1 MSGDATEQR
10 LREYLNRL
18 TAELRT
24 TRKRVRELEDKRTEP
39 IAIVAMSCRFP
50 GGADTPEKYWEL
62 IEAAADV
69 VGEMPDD
76 RGWDLDRLYHP
87 DPDHSGTSYTRRG
100 AFLARAA
107 EFDAGFFGISPREA
121 LAMDPQQRLLLETSW
136 EAIER
141 AGIDPESLTGER
153 AGVFVG
159 ASNAGY
165 GAGVRAVPEGVEGHL
180 LTGSHDSV
188 MSGRIAYTLGLE
200 GPAVTI
206 DTGCSSALV
215 ALHLAIQALRD
226 DDCSLALAG
235 AAAVMGHPLNFT
247 EFSRQSGLAVDG
259 RVKAFSDDADGTGW
273 GEGVGVLL
281 LERLSDAQRNG
292 HQILAVLRGSAVNQD
307 GASNGMTAPSGP
319 AQQRVIRQALANAGV
334 AAAGVDVVEAHGT
347 GTTLGDPIEAQAL
360 LATYGQNR
368 PEDRPLWLGSV
379 KSNIGHTQAAAG
391 VAGVIKMVLAM
402 RHGVMPKSLHVGVP
416 SSHVDWSA
424 GAVELLSEARE
435 WPRGEDRPRR
445 AGVSAFGISGTNAHV
460 ILEEAPEPPPV
471 EEQTAIESSSVVPW
485 LLSARSAGALRGQAV
500 ALGALAAGDGL
511 DPVSVGWSLASTR
524 ARFEHRAVVLGG
536 GFAPGLGALA
546 SGEPSAR
553 VVSGIS
559 GPVGR
564 SVFVFPGQGAQW
576 AAMGARLLE
585 ESPVF
590 AGVVAECEA
599 AMVGLVDWSVTDV
612 LRGAPGAPS
621 LERVDVVQPAS
632 FVVMVALAAVWRSY
646 GVVPAAVVGH
656 SQGEI
661 AAAYVAGVLTLE
673 DALRVVCLR
682 SKAIAELAS
691 GAGTMASVGAG
702 VARVE
707 EILAPWGERVS
718 VAAVNGPS
726 QVVISGEVAG
736 VEEVVAACL
745 ELGLRARRI
754 AVDYASHS
762 AAMDVLEAELAES
775 LAGIAPRAGRVPLLS
790 TVTGEF
796 VDGSVMD
803 GGYWFTNLRSRV
815 RFAEAV
821 EKLAADGYG
830 VFVEVSS
837 HPVLSAAV
845 EEMADESV
853 VTGSVRRDD
862 GGLDR
867 FLASVA
873 ELWVC
878 GVEVDWTAA
887 FPDVPPAPVDL
898 PTYAFQRNHYWLQ
911 EQAGLGESA
920 QDPVDAEF
928 WAAVRGGDI
937 SALADE
943 IGLAEDAP
951 LSAVLPALEG
961 WRERRAAHSVLDTW
975 RYNIEWLPRTSRTDA
990 RLSGSWVVVSSAAQQ
1005 GGDTVALVAD
1015 GLRER
1020 GAEVTHVVL
1029 DAGHDRCQVGETL
1042 AAHAGAAGVLSLL
1055 ALNEQAHPER
1065 PGLTTG
1071 LALNLLVMQAVV
1083 EREEPVPLWLCTRDA
1098 VSAGRADRVS
1108 RPEQSSTWGLGLVF
1122 GLEHPQSWG
1131 GVIDLPEELTAR
1143 DVGLLTDALSAGDHE
1158 DQVAIRSGEVLLR
1171 RLRRDPRRDASGPS
1185 FRTSGAAL
1193 ITGGTG
1199 GLAAHTARWLATCG
1213 VEHLVLVSRS
1223 GPDAPG
1229 AGELADEIRALG
1241 PRVTVAAVDVCD
1253 YAALARLVEEVEADG
1268 ASPIRTVVHCAGVSR
1283 FASLQQMELAEFED
1297 GAAAKLVGTANLD
1310 RLFDRD
1316 DLDAFL
1322 LYSSV
1327 AGLWGAG
1334 DHGSYSAG
1342 NAYLDSVTRN
1352 RRARGRTGTTI
1363 YWGLWSADDGMGEA
1377 AAESS
1382 SLNWYGMRF
1391 MDPRTA
1397 MAGLRQAMADDEEF
1411 IVIGDVDWADFS
1423 RVFTAARRRPLLD
1436 EIPEVRAALAEG
1448 EASAAE
1454 ENPLLER
1461 LRPLAADEQEILLRD
1476 LVRTHVSHVLG
1487 HTASDALE
1495 NARSFRDL
1503 GFDSLLAVELRN
1515 SLRAAT
1521 GLKLPTTL
1529 VFDHPDVDRLVRH
1542 LHTALLGEGEGE
1554 RTDAGAS
1561 PAATVVPMAD
1571 DDAIAI
1577 IGMGCRLPGG
1587 ISGPDD
1593 LWRLLAD
1600 GGDAVTAFP
1609 GDRGWDLAELYSPDP
1624 DEAGRTYVRSG
1635 GFVRDAGHFDAG
1647 FFGISPREALAMDPQ
1662 QRLLLETSW
1671 EAIEHGRIDP
1681 HSLRGSACGVFLGV
1695 GDDGYGAKLQ
1705 QVPDGV
1711 EGHLI
1716 TGTVTNIASGRISY
1730 TLGLEGPAVSVDTG
1744 CSSALVALHLAAQ
1757 SLRSGECS
1765 LALTGGATIAA
1776 EPTGFVG
1783 FSRQRALAEDGRS
1796 KAFSDDADGMGLA
1809 EGIGV
1814 LLLER
1819 LSDARRN
1826 GHHVLAVIRG
1836 SAMNQDGASN
1846 GLTAPS
1852 GPAQQRVIR
1861 QALANAGVAAAE
1873 VDVVE
1878 AHGTGTTLG
1887 DPIEAQAVIATYG
1900 QNRPEDRPLW
1910 LGSIKSNIGH
1920 TQLAAG
1926 AAGVMKL
1933 VLAMRHGVMPKS
1945 LHVGVPSS
1953 HVDWSAGAVELL
1965 AEAREWPRGE
1975 DRPRR
1980 AGVSAFGIS
1989 GTNAHVI
1996 LEEAPPEEARETG
2009 GSVPSVV
2016 PWLLS
2021 ARSAGALRGQA
2032 VALGALAAGDG
2043 LDPVSVGWS
2052 LASTRARFEH
2062 RAVVLGGEFAPGLG
2076 ALASGEP
2083 SGHVVSGAVTP
2094 VGRSVFVFPGQ
2105 GAQWAAMGARLLEES
2120 PVFAGVVAECEAA
2133 MVGLVDWSV
2142 TDVLRG
2148 APDAPS
2154 LERVDVVQ
2162 PASFVVMVAL
2172 AAVWRSYGVVPAAV
2186 VGHSQGEIAA
2196 AYVAGVLTLD
2206 DALRVVCLR
2215 SKAIAELASGAGTM
2229 ASVGAGVARVEEI
2242 LAGWGERVSVAAVNG
2257 PSQVVIS
2264 GEVAAVDEA
2273 VARCL
2278 ELGLRARR
2286 IAVDYASH
2294 SAAMDVLEAEL
2305 AESLAGI
2312 APRAGRVPLLST
2324 VTGEFVD
2331 GSVMDGGYWFT
2342 NLRSRVRFA
2351 EAVEKLAAD
2360 GYGVFVEVSS
2370 HPVLSAAVEEM
2381 ADESI
2386 VTGSVRRDD
2395 GGLDRFLA
2403 SVAELW
2409 VCGVEVDWTA
2419 AFPDVPPAPVDLPT
2433 YAFQRNHYWLQEQA
2447 GPGESAQDPV
2457 DAEFWAA
2464 VESENPEA
2472 VAGTLGVEDPAA
2484 LEPVLPV
2491 LADWRR
2497 RRRHDSAL
2505 DSWRYDIQWQ
2515 PLTHGV
2521 TPRIDGSR
2529 WLLLAPAGGHA
2540 WQERARQALAASG
2553 ADVSVLEVVEGDR
2566 AELAARLR
2574 DFGAE
2579 ATGVLSLLALGDRSD
2594 RDGADPEQQDLDRA
2608 VLVVQ
2613 ALGDAGIMAPLW
2625 IATQGAVGVGRSD
2638 RSPVPEQALLW
2649 GLGRI
2654 AALEYP
2660 QRFGGL
2666 VDLPADA
2673 DERAGER
2680 LVCGL
2685 GAPDGEDQVA
2695 VRTGGLYVRRLARK
2709 RLAGHTPVRNWRP
2722 SGTVLV
2728 TGGTGGIGAEVA
2740 AWLAANG
2747 ARHLLLVS
2755 RRGEQAPGAVE
2766 LAQRLTGLGARVTV
2780 AACDVADRTA
2790 LQELLDGIDPEYP
2803 LTAVVHAAAVLDDCL
2818 LDALGPE
2825 RARTVLRPKVV
2836 AAHHL
2841 HELTKDLDLDAFIL
2855 FSSLAGTLGLPG
2867 QGSYA
2872 AANAYLDALAS
2883 ARRAAG
2889 LPATSL
2895 AWGAWDRVG
2904 LASGEVGASLRR
2916 DGVAGMAPETAI
2928 SGLQQA
2934 LDHDLG
2940 YLAVADV
2947 DWRVFGPSCTAGRAG
2962 RMLEQFPEA
2971 RETAPP
2977 QSDEPQDGGGFAAG
2991 LAGRSPAERQQALL
3005 DLVRSHAAAV
3015 LGLPGPD
3022 GVDADR
3028 ALRDL
3033 GFDSL
3038 TAVELRN
3045 RLNTITGLRLPVT
3058 VVFDHN
3064 TAHQLSRHLF
3074 SELFGTDGQKT
3085 ASPRLPVR
3093 ESAAAAGQGGTVDD
3107 DPVAI
3112 VSMSCRFPGGVS
3124 TPEEFWELLAEGRD
3138 AVSGFPTDRGWD
3150 LEGSYHPDPDHP
3162 GTHYTRGGG
3171 FLDDVGAFD
3180 PMFFGISP
3188 RVTPAIDPQHR
3199 LLLETSWE
3207 AFERAGIDPA
3217 TLKGSPVA
3225 VFVGANQ
3232 TDYGPRVAASAG
3244 EFEGQ
3249 LATGSA
3255 ASVASGRVAYTF
3267 GLEGPAVTVD
3277 TACSSSLVALHLAA
3291 QSVRS
3296 GECVMALAGGV
3307 TLLSTLYTFIEFS
3320 RQGALSRDGRCKA
3333 FSAEADGAGWAEGVG
3348 MILVE
3353 RLSDA
3358 RRNGHRVLAVVRG
3371 SAMNQDGASNGLT
3384 APNGLAQQRVIR
3396 QALANAGLEA
3406 ADVDLAE
3413 AHGTG
3418 TALGDPIEA
3427 EALLATYGQDR
3438 PADRPLWLGSVK
3450 SNIGHTQAASG
3461 IAGVIKAVLAM
3472 RHGAM
3477 PRTLHIDRP
3486 TQHVDWSAGTV
3497 RLLADARAWPDDHG
3511 PRRAAVSSF
3520 GISGTNVHLIVE
3532 EGPAAAQALPSGAPA
3547 ATDGAAP
3554 ELLPWTLS
3562 ARTPAALTEQVRNL
3576 LGALDAEP
3584 GHDAAAIGRGLA
3596 ARSRFE
3602 HRLVCWGTDRDALR
3616 DRLTDW
3622 LDGRTDAPS
3631 AAGTASGGRTAFL
3644 FSGQGAQR
3652 PGMGRTLYETFP
3664 VYADAFD
3671 EICAQADLHLPR
3683 PLREIVFAAQGSPEA
3698 DLLDSTEYTQPALFA
3713 VEVALFRLFTSWG
3726 VTPDHLIGHS
3736 IGELTAA
3743 HLAGVFTL
3751 PDACRLVV
3759 ARGRLMGQVP
3769 AGGAMAALAVA
3780 EEEVRPLLADRTDR
3794 IAVAA
3799 VNGPRATVV
3808 SGDTTEVERVVEHF
3822 AGLGRKTTYLR
3833 VSHAFHSPHMDAMLE
3848 DFAAIVRDIPMSPP
3862 TIPVVSDVTGETAT
3876 AEQLCT
3882 AEYWVTQLRE
3892 AVRFADGIR
3901 TLEAAGV
3908 TRFLELGPDAV
3919 LAAMA
3924 ADSRTGDTPGV
3935 VAAALRRGREETETA
3950 VGALTELHVH
3960 GGACDWSAFLPDGH
3974 EFVDLPTYPFQRQTY
3989 WLDAPAP
3996 AGDVRAAGMDA
4007 PGHPLLG
4014 GTVQLA
4020 DGGGVLLTALL
4031 SSDRQPWLADHVID
4045 GTVVLPG
4052 TAYLELAVRA
4062 GDQVGCGRVGEL
4074 TLHAPLALP
4083 EHSAAQVQIRVG
4095 AADAAGARSLDVY
4108 ARPDSAGDGAE
4119 WHKHATGT
4127 LLPDAL
4133 PAEPA
4138 PAVWPPADA
4147 EPIDLDGLYPRLAA
4161 NGSDYGPV
4169 FQGLTAAWRRGL
4181 EVFAEVALP
4190 DTTDTSGFGLHPALL
4205 DAALQAVSVGTIG
4218 DAGVMPFSWQNVVL
4232 HTAGAR
4238 QLRVRLADLAEHT
4251 VSVQVW
4257 DPAGTPVAHAQSLAF
4272 RPRTAAEPRRPR
4284 VESLLRTEWTPV
4296 PAGTV
4301 PRNVT
4306 WATVG
4311 AEATPG
4317 TLAALSG
4324 AVTLHDHPTLHALAE
4339 SGAAVPE
4346 RVLAVAPSFAGEPA
4360 GAARSAAH
4368 WALELVQGWLA
4379 DERFAVSRLVLVTR
4393 GAVAADAGA
4402 GPADLPAATVHGL
4415 VRAAITENPGRFA
4428 LLDVDSDSDGDSGP
4442 GTGAHDPATG
4452 GALAAALAGDEP
4464 QLVLRDGTVRLA
4476 RLARV
4481 PAESTPTGWD
4491 PAGTTLITG
4500 GTGTLGRLLARHL
4513 VTEHGVRHLL
4523 LISRSGPAAAGAG
4536 ELRAELAAQGA
4547 EVTIEAC
4554 DAADRTALQKLL
4566 DGIPAEH
4573 PLTGVVHAAGVVD
4586 DGVVTA
4592 LTPQR
4597 VDGVL
4602 APKVDAALNLHE
4614 LTAAVG
4620 LSGFVLFSSL
4630 ASTLGGAGQAS
4641 YAAGNAFLD
4650 ALAGHRRAQ
4659 GLSGLSLCWGPWAE
4673 LSTMTGKLGDADFA
4687 RFARSGLVPMST
4699 TEALALFDAAR
4710 GRAEAVLVPARM
4722 TLGAFEDGQPE
4733 QVPALLRGL
4742 VRGRVRPTVAVA
4754 EAQETRATGKDG
4766 ETEAAPADRFGA
4778 LAGPARKR
4786 ALLDLVRREAAVVLA
4801 YPGPEL
4807 VDVEAGFL
4815 GMGFDSLSAVEL
4827 RNRLSKETGLRL
4839 PATVLFD
4846 YPAPAALAA
4855 HLHEILPSDGERAL
4869 APLLRQLEQLSESL
4883 PDLADD
4889 DVLRGRLETRLRE
4902 ALAQLTGSGDIP
4914 AQVPGALAEDSAI
4927 ADFDVAS
4934 DDEIFRFLDELD
4946 T

>member
-24 TRKRVRELEDKRTEP
+24 SRKRVRELEDKQTEP

-62 IEAAADV
+62 VESAADV
-69 VGEMPDD
+69 VGAMPDD
-76 RGWDLDRLYHP
+76 RGWDLDALYHP
-87 DPDHSGTSYTRRG
+87 DPEHPGTSYTRRG

-141 AGIDPESLTGER
+141 AGMDPESLTGER

-215 ALHLAIQALRD
+215 ALHLAIRALRD
-226 DDCSLALAG
+226 DDCDLALAG

-247 EFSRQSGLAVDG
+247 EFSRQSGLAEDG

-334 AAAGVDVVEAHGT
+334 AAAEVDVVEAHGT

-360 LATYGQNR
+360 LATYGRNR

-391 VAGVIKMVLAM
+391 VAGVMKMVLAM
-402 RHGVMPKSLHVGVP
+402 RHGVMPKSLHVGTP

-424 GAVELLSEARE
+424 GAVELLAEARE
-435 WPRGEDRPRR
+435 WPGQEDRPRR

-460 ILEEAPEPPPV
+460 IVEEAPAAPEVTEPVPSV
-471 EEQTAIESSSVVPW
+471 SSSVVPW
-485 LLSARSAGALRGQAV
+485 LLSARGAAALRGQAE
-500 ALGALAAGDGL
+500 ALGVLAGA
-511 DPVSVGWSLASTR
+511 DPVSVGWSLATTR
-524 ARFEHRAVVLGG
+524 ARFEHRAVVLGVYG
-536 GFAPGLGALA
+536 AGLGALA
-546 SGEPSAR
+546 GGEPSAG
-553 VVSGIS
+553 VVSGVA

-576 AAMGARLLE
+576 VSMGARLLD

-599 AMVGLVDWSVTDV
+599 AMSGLVDWSVTDV
-612 LRGAPGAPS
+612 LRGAVS

-632 FVVMVALAAVWRSY
+632 FVVMVGLAAVWRSF

-661 AAAYVAGVLTLE
+661 AAAYVAGALSLE
-673 DALRVVCLR
+673 DALRVVCVR
-682 SKAIAELAS
+682 SGAIAGLAS

-702 VARVE
+702 VVQVE
-707 EILAPWGERVS
+707 EILSAWGGRVS

-726 QVVISGEVAG
+726 QVVVSGEVAA
-736 VEEVVAACL
+736 VEEAVARCV

-762 AAMDVLEAELAES
+762 PAMDVLHDELATS
-775 LAGIAPRAGRVPLLS
+775 LAGITPRAGTIPLLS

-796 VDGSVMD
+796 IDGSGMD
-803 GGYWFTNLRSRV
+803 ADYWVTNLRSQV
-815 RFAEAV
+815 RFAEAI
-821 EKLAADGYG
+821 EKLAAEGYG

-845 EEMADESV
+845 QEIADESV
-853 VTGSVRRDD
+853 VTGSLRRDD

-867 FLASVA
+867 FLAGVA
-873 ELWVC
+873 ELWVR
-878 GVEVDWTAA
+878 GVDVDWTAA
-887 FPDVPPAPVDL
+887 FPDSPPAPVAL
-898 PTYAFQRNHYWLQ
+898 PTYAFQRSHYWLEDQ
-911 EQAGLGESA
+911 EQAGSGESA

-928 WAAVRGGDI
+928 WAAVRGGDTG
-937 SALADE
+937 ALAGE
-943 IGLAEDAP
+943 LGLPEDAP
-951 LSAVLPALEG
+951 LSAVLPALDG
-961 WRERRAAHSVLDTW
+961 WRERRTAHAVLDTW
-975 RYNIEWLPRTSRTDA
+975 RYDIEWLPRTVRTGA
-990 RLSGSWVVVSSAAQQ
+990 RLSGTWVVVSSAAQQ
-1005 GGDTVALVAD
+1005 GGDTVALVTE
-1015 GLRER
+1015 GLRGR
-1020 GAEVTHVVL
+1020 GAEVVPVVL
-1029 DAGHDRCQVGETL
+1029 DAGHDRRQVAEAL

-1055 ALNEQAHPER
+1055 ALDEQAHPER
-1065 PGLTTG
+1065 PGLSAG
-1071 LALNLLVMQAVV
+1071 LALNLLVMQAVA

-1098 VSAGRADRVS
+1098 VSAGPADRVGH
-1108 RPEQSSTWGLGLVF
+1108 PEQSSTWGLGLVF
-1122 GLEHPQSWG
+1122 GLEHPQAWG
-1131 GVIDLPEELTAR
+1131 GVIDLPAELTA
-1143 DVGLLTDALSAGDHE
+1143 DDAGLLTDALSAGDHE
-1158 DQVAIRSGEVLLR
+1158 DQVAIRSGEALLR
-1171 RLRRDPRRDASGPS
+1171 RLRRDPRRDASAPA

-1213 VEHLVLVSRS
+1213 AEHLVLVSRS

-1229 AGELADEIRALG
+1229 AGELADELRAMG

-1253 YAALARLVEEVEADG
+1253 YEALAGLVADVEADG
-1268 ASPIRTVVHCAGVSR
+1268 APPIRTVVHCAGVSR
-1283 FASLQQMELAEFED
+1283 FDSLRDVELAAFED

-1310 RLFDRD
+1310 RLFDR

-1461 LRPLAADEQEILLRD
+1461 LRPLAPDAQERLLRD

-1487 HTASDALE
+1487 HASSDALE

-1515 SLRAAT
+1515 SLRTAT

-1529 VFDHPDVDRLVRH
+1529 VFDHPDVDRLVQH
-1542 LHTALLGEGEGE
+1542 LLTALLGAGEEAG
-1554 RTDAGAS
+1554 TDVAAS
-1561 PAATVVPMAD
+1561 PVAAIGPATGD
-1571 DDAIAI
+1571 DPIAI

-1593 LWRLLAD
+1593 LWRLLGE
-1600 GGDAVTAFP
+1600 GGDAVSAFP
-1609 GDRGWDLAELYSPDP
+1609 GDRGWDLTGLYSPDP
-1624 DEAGRTYVRSG
+1624 DEAGRTYARTG

-1695 GDDGYGAKLQ
+1695 GNDGYGTNLR
-1705 QVPDGV
+1705 QVPEGV

-1730 TLGLEGPAVSVDTG
+1730 VLGLDGPAVSVDTG

-1809 EGIGV
+1809 EGVGV

-1826 GHHVLAVIRG
+1826 GHHVLAVVRG

-1861 QALANAGVAAAE
+1861 QALANAGVASAE

-1878 AHGTGTTLG
+1878 AHGTGTALG
-1887 DPIEAQAVIATYG
+1887 DPIEAQAVLATYG
-1900 QNRPEDRPLW
+1900 QDRPEDRPLW
-1910 LGSIKSNIGH
+1910 LGSVKSNIGH

-1926 AAGVMKL
+1926 AAGVMKM
-1933 VLAMRHGVMPKS
+1933 VLAMRHGLMPKS
-1945 LHVGVPSS
+1945 LHVGTPSS

-1965 AEAREWPRGE
+1965 SEAREWPRGE
-1975 DRPRR
+1975 QPRR

-1996 LEEAPPEEARETG
+1996 LEEAPREEIPATKG
-2009 GSVPSVV
+2009 PVPPVV

-2021 ARSAGALRGQA
+2021 ARGAAGLRGQA
-2032 VALGALAAGDG
+2032 AALGALADA
-2043 LDPVSVGWS
+2043 DPVSVGWS
-2052 LASTRARFEH
+2052 LATTRARFEH
-2062 RAVVLGGEFAPGLG
+2062 RAVVLGTYAAGLG
-2076 ALASGEP
+2076 ALAEGEP
-2083 SGHVVSGAVTP
+2083 AAGVVSGVTGP
-2094 VGRSVFVFPGQ
+2094 VGRPVFVFPGQ
-2105 GAQWAAMGARLLEES
+2105 GAQWASMGARLLDES

-2133 MVGLVDWSV
+2133 MAGLVDWSV
-2142 TDVLRG
+2142 TAVLRG
-2148 APDAPS
+2148 SADAPP

-2162 PASFVVMVAL
+2162 PASFVVMVGL
-2172 AAVWRSYGVVPAAV
+2172 AAVWQSYGVVPAAV

-2196 AYVAGVLTLD
+2196 AYVAGVLSLE
-2206 DALRVVCLR
+2206 DALRVACLR
-2215 SKAIAELASGAGTM
+2215 SRAIAELASGAGTM

-2242 LAGWGERVSVAAVNG
+2242 LAPWGDRVSVAAVNG
-2257 PSQVVIS
+2257 PSQVVVS
-2264 GEVAAVDEA
+2264 GEVAGVEEV
-2273 VARCL
+2273 VAACR

-2294 SAAMDVLEAEL
+2294 SASMDVLRSEL
-2305 AESLAGI
+2305 ADALAGI
-2312 APRAGRVPLLST
+2312 TPRAGTIPLLST
-2324 VTGEFVD
+2324 VTGEFID

-2351 EAVEKLAAD
+2351 EAVEKLSAD

-2370 HPVLSAAVEEM
+2370 HPVLSAAVEEL
-2381 ADESI
+2381 AEESV
-2386 VTGSVRRDD
+2386 VTGSLRRDD

-2403 SVAELW
+2403 SAAELW
-2409 VCGVEVDWTA
+2409 VRGVDIDWTA
-2419 AFPDVPPAPVDLPT
+2419 AFPGTPPAPVDLPT
-2433 YAFQRNHYWLQEQA
+2433 YAFQRSHYWLEDQERT
-2447 GPGESAQDPV
+2447 GSGESAQDPA
-2457 DAEFWAA
+2457 DAAFWAA
-2464 VESENPEA
+2464 VESEDPQA

-2491 LADWRR
+2491 LAGWRR
-2497 RRRHDSAL
+2497 RRRQDSAL
-2505 DSWRYDIQWQ
+2505 DAWRYDVEWQ
-2515 PLTHGV
+2515 PLARGV

-2529 WLLLAPAGGHA
+2529 WLLLAPAGGRHA
-2540 WQERARQALAASG
+2540 WQERARQALTAYG
-2553 ADVSVLEVVEGDR
+2553 ADVTVLDVDEGDDR
-2566 AELAARLR
+2566 ARLAARLR
-2574 DFGAE
+2574 DGAAE
-2579 ATGVLSLLALGDRSD
+2579 ATGVLSLLALRDRAD
-2594 RDGADPEQQDLDRA
+2594 HDGADPDQQDLDRA

-2613 ALGDAGIMAPLW
+2613 ALGDAGIAAPLW
-2625 IATQGAVGVGRSD
+2625 IATRGAVGVGRSD
-2638 RSPVPEQALLW
+2638 RAPVPEQALLW
-2649 GLGRI
+2649 GMGRI

-2666 VDLPADA
+2666 IDLPADA

-2680 LVCGL
+2680 LVRGL
-2685 GAPDGEDQVA
+2685 GAPGGEDQIA

-2709 RLAGHTPVRNWRP
+2709 KLAGHTPVRDWRP
-2722 SGTVLV
+2722 CGTVLV
-2728 TGGTGGIGAEVA
+2728 TGGTGGIGAEIA

-2747 ARHLLLVS
+2747 AQHLLLTS
-2755 RRGEQAPGAVE
+2755 RRGQQAPGAAE
-2766 LAQRLTGLGARVTV
+2766 LTRRLTGLGARVTI

-2790 LQELLDGIDPEYP
+2790 LRELLDGIGPEHP

-2818 LDALGPE
+2818 LDALDPE
-2825 RARTVLRPKVV
+2825 RAEAVLRPKTV

-2841 HELTKDLDLDAFIL
+2841 HELTKDLGLDAFVL

-2883 ARRAAG
+2883 ARRAEG

-2916 DGVAGMAPETAI
+2916 DGVTLMAPETAI
-2928 SGLQQA
+2928 SGLRQA

-2962 RMLEQFPEA
+2962 RVLEQFPEA

-2977 QSDEPQDGGGFAAG
+2977 QSGEPQDDGGLAARLAG
-2991 LAGRSPAERQQALL
+2991 LSPAERQQALL
-3005 DLVRSHAAAV
+3005 DLVRAHAAAV
-3015 LGLPGPD
+3015 LGLPDAD
-3022 GVDADR
+3022 GLDTDR
-3028 ALRDL
+3028 ALREL

-3045 RLNTITGLRLPVT
+3045 RLNKVTGLRLPVT

-3064 TAHQLSRHLF
+3064 TAHQLSRHLL
-3074 SELFGTDGQKT
+3074 SELFGTDGA
-3085 ASPRLPVR
+3085 ASAAPQPPAR
-3093 ESAAAAGQGGTVDD
+3093 ESAPATGRDGAVDD
-3107 DPVAI
+3107 DPVVI

-3124 TPEEFWELLAEGRD
+3124 TPEEFWELLSEGRD
-3138 AVSGFPTDRGWD
+3138 AVTGLPTDRGWD
-3150 LEGSYHPDPDHP
+3150 LAGSYHPDPDHP

-3232 TDYGPRVAASAG
+3232 TDYGPRAAASAG

-3296 GECVMALAGGV
+3296 GESTMALAGGV

-3320 RQGALSRDGRCKA
+3320 RQGALSEDGRCKA

-3348 MILVE
+3348 MVLVE

-3396 QALANAGLEA
+3396 QALADAGLEA

-3472 RHGAM
+3472 RHGTM

-3486 TQHVDWSAGTV
+3486 TPHVDWSAGTV
-3497 RLLADARAWPDDHG
+3497 RLLADERAWPGDHG

-3520 GISGTNVHLIVE
+3520 GISGTNVHVIVE
-3532 EGPAAAQALPSGAPA
+3532 EGPAVAPPLPSGAPEA
-3547 ATDGAAP
+3547 ADGPAP
-3554 ELLPWTLS
+3554 RLLPWALS
-3562 ARTPAALTEQVRNL
+3562 ARTPAALTDQVRNL

-3602 HRLVCWGTDRDALR
+3602 HRLVCWGTDRDALQ
-3616 DRLTDW
+3616 DRLNDW

-3631 AAGTASGGRTAFL
+3631 AAGTAGGGRTAFL

-3652 PGMGRTLYETFP
+3652 PGMGRELYDTYS

-3671 EICAQADLHLPR
+3671 EVCAQVDLHLPR
-3683 PLREIVFAAQGSPEA
+3683 PLRDIVFAAPGSPEA
-3698 DLLDSTEYTQPALFA
+3698 DLLDSTAYTQPALFA

-3726 VTPDHLIGHS
+3726 VVPDHLIGHS
-3736 IGELTAA
+3736 IGELAAA

-3780 EEEVRPLLADRTDR
+3780 EDEVRPLLADRTDR

-3799 VNGPRATVV
+3799 VNGPLATVV
-3808 SGDTTEVERVVEHF
+3808 SGDTTEVDRVVEHF
-3822 AGLGRKTTYLR
+3822 KSLGDKTTYLR

-3848 DFAAIVRDIPMSPP
+3848 EFAATVRDIPMAPP
-3862 TIPVVSDVTGETAT
+3862 TIPLVSDVTGETAT

-3882 AEYWVTQLRE
+3882 AEYWVRQLRE

-3908 TRFLELGPDAV
+3908 TRFLEIGPDAV

-3935 VAAALRRGREETETA
+3935 VAAALRRDRDETA
-3950 VGALTELHVH
+3950 TALGALTELHVH
-3960 GGACDWSAFLPDGH
+3960 GGACDWTALLPAGDASA
-3974 EFVDLPTYPFQRQTY
+3974 ELPTYPFQRQTY
-3989 WLDAPAP
+3989 WLDAPDP

-4007 PGHPLLG
+4007 PGHPMLG
-4014 GTVQLA
+4014 GAVQLA
-4020 DGGGVLLTALL
+4020 EGGVVLTALL
-4031 SSDRQPWLADHVID
+4031 SSGRLPWLADHVID

-4083 EHSAAQVQIRVG
+4083 EGSAAQVQIRVG
-4095 AADAAGARSLDVY
+4095 AADATGARTLDVY
-4108 ARPDSAGDGAE
+4108 ARPDRAGDGTE

-4127 LLPDAL
+4127 LLPDTL
-4133 PAEPA
+4133 PAVPA
-4138 PAVWPPADA
+4138 PAVWPPEDA
-4147 EPIDLDGLYPRLAA
+4147 EPIGLDGLYPRLSA

-4169 FQGLTAAWRRGL
+4169 FQGLTAAWRRGP

-4190 DTTDTSGFGLHPALL
+4190 DTADTAGYGLHPALL

-4232 HTAGAR
+4232 HTSGAR
-4238 QLRVRLADLAEHT
+4238 QLRVRLDDLAEHT

-4257 DPAGTPVAHAQSLAF
+4257 DPAGTPVAHAESLAF

-4284 VESLLRTEWTPV
+4284 TESLMRTEWTPV
-4296 PAGTV
+4296 PAGAA
-4301 PRNVT
+4301 PRDAA

-4311 AEATPG
+4311 AEAAPG
-4317 TLAALSG
+4317 TLAALGG
-4324 AVTLHDHPTLHALAE
+4324 AVALHDHPTLHALAE

-4346 RVLAVAPSFAGEPA
+4346 RVLAVAPAFAGEPA
-4360 GAARSAAH
+4360 GAARAAAH
-4368 WALELVQGWLA
+4368 WALALVQGWLA
-4379 DERFAVSRLVLVTR
+4379 DERFAGARLVLVTR
-4393 GAVAADAGA
+4393 GAVAAGHDG

-4428 LLDVDSDSDGDSGP
+4428 LLDVGHGG
-4442 GTGAHDPATG
+4442 GTGVDDPATG

-4464 QLVLRDGTVRLA
+4464 QLLLHDGRVHLA

-4481 PAESTPTGWD
+4481 PADSTPAAWD

-4536 ELRAELAAQGA
+4536 ELRAGLTALGA

-4554 DAADRTALQKLL
+4554 DAADRTALRKLL

-4573 PLTGVVHAAGVVD
+4573 PLTGVVHVAGVVD

-4592 LTPQR
+4592 LTPHQ
-4597 VDGVL
+4597 VDRVL
-4602 APKVDAALNLHE
+4602 APKADAALNLHE
-4614 LTAAVG
+4614 LTSDAG

-4630 ASTLGGAGQAS
+4630 ASPLGGAGQAA
-4641 YAAGNAFLD
+4641 YAAANAFLD
-4650 ALAGHRRAQ
+4650 ALAGHRKAQ
-4659 GLSGLSLCWGPWAE
+4659 GLPGVSLCWGPWAE
-4673 LSTMTGKLGDADFA
+4673 LSTMTGKLSDADFA

-4699 TEALALFDAAR
+4699 AEALALFDAAR
-4710 GRAEAVLVPARM
+4710 GRTEAVLVPAR
-4722 TLGAFEDGQPE
+4722 TALGVFEDGQPE
-4733 QVPALLRGL
+4733 QVPAMLRGL
-4742 VRGRVRPTVAVA
+4742 VRGPVRPTVAA
-4754 EAQETRATGKDG
+4754 AGTPATGASG
-4766 ETEAAPADRFGA
+4766 GSGQPEAAPADPFGA
-4778 LAGPARKR
+4778 LTGPARKR

-4801 YPGPEL
+4801 YPDAEL

-4827 RNRLSKETGLRL
+4827 RNRLSERTGLRL

-4846 YPAPAALAA
+4846 YPAPASLAA
-4855 HLHEILPSDGERAL
+4855 HLHEILPSDAERAL
-4869 APLLRQLEQLSESL
+4869 APLLNGLEQLAETL
-4883 PDLADD
+4883 PDLAGDD
-4889 DVLRGRLETRLRE
+4889 ALRDRLETRLRA
-4902 ALAQLTGSGDIP
+4902 ALGRLTGTPVIP
-4914 AQVPGALAEDSAI
+4914 AQAPAAPKEEDPAP
-4927 ADFDVAS
+4927 ADFDGAS

-4946 T
+4946 S

>member
-1 MSGDATEQR
+1 M
-10 LREYLNRL
+10 REYLNRL

-24 TRKRVRELEDKRTEP
+24 SRKKVRELEDKRTEP

-62 IEAAADV
+62 VEAAADV
-69 VGEMPDD
+69 VGEMPGD
-76 RGWDLDRLYHP
+76 RGWDLDGLYHP
-87 DPDHSGTSYTRRG
+87 DPEHPGTSYTRRG

-165 GAGVRAVPEGVEGHL
+165 GSDVRAVPEGVEGHL

-215 ALHLAIQALRD
+215 ALHLAIRALRD

-247 EFSRQSGLAVDG
+247 EFSRQSGLAEDG

-292 HQILAVLRGSAVNQD
+292 HRILAVLRGSAVNQD

-334 AAAGVDVVEAHGT
+334 AAAEVDVVEAHGT

-360 LATYGQNR
+360 LATYGRNR

-402 RHGVMPKSLHVGVP
+402 RHGVLPKSLHVGTP
-416 SSHVDWSA
+416 SSHVDWSS
-424 GAVELLSEARE
+424 GAVELLAEARE
-435 WPRGEDRPRR
+435 WPAGEQPRR

-460 ILEEAPEPPPV
+460 ILEEAPEAETPEPAP
-471 EEQTAIESSSVVPW
+471 SVLPAAVPW
-485 LLSARSAGALRGQAV
+485 LLSARGAAALRGQAE
-500 ALGALAAGDGL
+500 ALGALADA
-511 DPVSVGWSLASTR
+511 DPVSVGWSLATTR
-524 ARFEHRAVVLGG
+524 ARFEHRAVALGSHG
-536 GFAPGLGALA
+536 AGLEALA
-546 SGEPSAR
+546 AGEPSGH
-553 VVSGIS
+553 VVSGAA

-576 AAMGARLLE
+576 VSMGARLLE

-599 AMVGLVDWSVTDV
+599 AMAGLVDWSVTDV
-612 LRGAPGAPS
+612 LRGAES

-632 FVVMVALAAVWRSY
+632 FVVMVGLAAVWRSF

-661 AAAYVAGVLTLE
+661 AAAYVAGALSLE
-673 DALRVVCLR
+673 DALRVVCVR
-682 SKAIAELAS
+682 SRAIAGLAS
-691 GAGTMASVGAG
+691 GGGTMASVGAG
-702 VARVE
+702 VAQVE
-707 EILAPWGERVS
+707 EILSAWDGRVS

-726 QVVISGEVAG
+726 QVVISGEVAA
-736 VEEVVAACL
+736 VEEAVAKCV

-762 AAMDVLEAELAES
+762 PAMDVLHDELTTT
-775 LAGIAPRAGRVPLLS
+775 LAGVAPRAGTIPLLS

-796 VDGSVMD
+796 IDGSGMD
-803 GGYWFTNLRSRV
+803 ASYWVTNLRSRV

-821 EKLAADGYG
+821 EKLAAEGYG

-845 EEMADESV
+845 EEIADESV
-853 VTGSVRRDD
+853 VTGSLRRDD

-867 FLASVA
+867 FLAGVA
-873 ELWVC
+873 ELWVR
-878 GVEVDWTAA
+878 GVDVDWTAA
-887 FPDVPPAPVDL
+887 FPDSPAARADL
-898 PTYAFQRNHYWLQ
+898 PTYAFQRDHYWLKDQ
-911 EQAGLGESA
+911 EQAGSGESA

-928 WAAVRGGDI
+928 WAAVRAGDT
-937 SALADE
+937 SALAGE
-943 IGLAEDAP
+943 LGLAEDAP
-951 LSAVLPALEG
+951 LSAVLPALDG
-961 WRERRAAHSVLDTW
+961 WRERRTAHAVLDAW
-975 RYNIEWLPRTSRTDA
+975 RYDIQWLPRTGTTGA
-990 RLSGSWVVVSSAAQQ
+990 RLSGTWVVVSAAGRQDD
-1005 GGDTVALVAD
+1005 DTVALVAD

-1020 GAEVTHVVL
+1020 GAEAVHVVL
-1029 DAGHDRCQVGETL
+1029 DAGHDRRQVAEAL

-1055 ALNEQAHPER
+1055 ALDERAHPER
-1065 PGLTTG
+1065 PGLSAG
-1071 LALNLLVMQAVV
+1071 LALNLLVTQAVA

-1098 VSAGRADRVS
+1098 VSAGPADRVGH
-1108 RPEQSSTWGLGLVF
+1108 PEQSSTWGLGLVF
-1122 GLEHPQSWG
+1122 GLEHPQAWG
-1131 GVIDLPEELTAR
+1131 GVIDLPAEPTAR
-1143 DVGLLTDALSAGDHE
+1143 DAGLLADALGAGDHE
-1158 DQVAIRSGEVLLR
+1158 DQIAIRSGEVLLR
-1171 RLRRDPRRDASGPS
+1171 RLRRDPRRDASAPA

-1213 VEHLVLVSRS
+1213 AEHLVLVSRS

-1229 AGELADEIRALG
+1229 AGRLADELRAMG
-1241 PRVTVAAVDVCD
+1241 PRVTVAAADVCD
-1253 YAALARLVEEVEADG
+1253 YDALAGLVAEVEADG
-1268 ASPIRTVVHCAGVSR
+1268 APPIRTVVHCAGVSR
-1283 FASLQQMELAEFED
+1283 FDSLRDVGLAAFED

-1310 RLFDRD
+1310 RLFDR

-1448 EASAAE
+1448 EASAAA

-1461 LRPLAADEQEILLRD
+1461 LRPLAPDAQEILLRD

-1487 HTASDALE
+1487 HASSDALE
-1495 NARSFRDL
+1495 NTRSFRDL

-1515 SLRAAT
+1515 SLRTAT

-1529 VFDHPDVDRLVRH
+1529 VFDHPDVDRLVQH
-1542 LHTALLGEGEGE
+1542 LHTALLGDAEED
-1554 RTDAGAS
+1554 RTGTAAS
-1561 PAATVVPMAD
+1561 PAAAVVPATD

-1593 LWRLLAD
+1593 LWRLLAE
-1600 GGDAVTAFP
+1600 GGDAISAFP
-1609 GDRGWDLAELYSPDP
+1609 GDRGWDLAGLYSPDP
-1624 DEAGRTYVRSG
+1624 DEAGRTYARSG
-1635 GFVRDAGHFDAG
+1635 GFVQDAGRFDAG
-1647 FFGISPREALAMDPQ
+1647 FFGISPREAIAMDPQ

-1671 EAIEHGRIDP
+1671 EAIEYGRIDP
-1681 HSLRGSACGVFLGV
+1681 HSLRGSDCGVFLGV
-1695 GDDGYGAKLQ
+1695 GNDGYGTNLR
-1705 QVPDGV
+1705 QVPEGV

-1730 TLGLEGPAVSVDTG
+1730 VLGLDGPAVSVDTG

-1796 KAFSDDADGMGLA
+1796 RAFSDDADGMGLA
-1809 EGIGV
+1809 EGVGV

-1826 GHHVLAVIRG
+1826 GHHVLAVVRG
-1836 SAMNQDGASN
+1836 SALNQDGASN

-1878 AHGTGTTLG
+1878 AHGTGTKLG
-1887 DPIEAQAVIATYG
+1887 DPIEAQALLATYG
-1900 QNRPEDRPLW
+1900 QDRPDDRPLW
-1910 LGSIKSNIGH
+1910 LGSVKSNIGH

-1926 AAGVMKL
+1926 AAGVMKV
-1933 VLAMRHGVMPKS
+1933 VLALRHGLMPKS
-1945 LHVGVPSS
+1945 LHVGTPTS
-1953 HVDWSAGAVELL
+1953 HVDWSSGAVELL
-1965 AEAREWPRGE
+1965 AEARDWPRAE
-1975 DRPRR
+1975 QPRR
-1980 AGVSAFGIS
+1980 AAVSAFGIS

-1996 LEEAPPEEARETG
+1996 VEEAPAEEAPAPDG
-2009 GSVPSVV
+2009 PAPSVV

-2021 ARSAGALRGQA
+2021 GRGAAALRGQA
-2032 VALGALAAGDG
+2032 EALGALADA
-2043 LDPVSVGWS
+2043 DPVSVGWS
-2052 LASTRARFEH
+2052 LATTRARFEH
-2062 RAVVLGGEFAPGLG
+2062 RAVVLGSYGAGLG
-2076 ALASGEP
+2076 ALAADQP
-2083 SGHVVSGAVTP
+2083 SAGVVSGVTGP
-2094 VGRSVFVFPGQ
+2094 VGRPVFVFPGQ
-2105 GAQWAAMGARLLEES
+2105 GAQWVSMGARMLEES
-2120 PVFAGVVAECEAA
+2120 PVFAGVVAECEATMA
-2133 MVGLVDWSV
+2133 GLVDWSV
-2142 TDVLRG
+2142 TEVLRG
-2148 APDAPS
+2148 GADAPS
-2154 LERVDVVQ
+2154 LDRVDVVQ
-2162 PASFVVMVAL
+2162 PASFVVMVGL
-2172 AAVWRSYGVVPAAV
+2172 AAVWRSFGVVPSAV

-2196 AYVAGVLTLD
+2196 AHVAGVLSLK
-2206 DALRVVCLR
+2206 DALRVACLR
-2215 SKAIAELASGAGTM
+2215 SRAIAELASGAGTM

-2242 LAGWGERVSVAAVNG
+2242 LAPWGDRVSVAAVNG
-2257 PSQVVIS
+2257 PSQVVVS
-2264 GEVAAVDEA
+2264 GEVDGVEEVVAAC
-2273 VARCL
+2273 R

-2294 SAAMDVLEAEL
+2294 SASMDVLRSEL
-2305 AESLAGI
+2305 ADALAGV
-2312 APRAGRVPLLST
+2312 APRTGEIPLLST
-2324 VTGEFVD
+2324 VTGEFID

-2351 EAVEKLAAD
+2351 EAVEKLAAQ

-2370 HPVLSAAVEEM
+2370 HPVLSAAVEEL
-2381 ADESI
+2381 ADESV
-2386 VTGSVRRDD
+2386 VTGSLRRDD

-2403 SVAELW
+2403 SAAELW
-2409 VCGVEVDWTA
+2409 VRGVDVDWTA
-2419 AFPDVPPAPVDLPT
+2419 AFPDSPPAPVDLPT
-2433 YAFQRNHYWLQEQA
+2433 YAFQGDHYWLQDLEQT
-2447 GPGESAQDPV
+2447 GPGESAQDPA

-2464 VESENPEA
+2464 VENEDPHA

-2484 LEPVLPV
+2484 LEQVLPA
-2491 LADWRR
+2491 LAGWRR
-2497 RRRHDSAL
+2497 RRRQDSAL
-2505 DSWRYDIQWQ
+2505 DTWRYDVEWQ
-2515 PLTHGV
+2515 PLAQGV

-2529 WLLLAPAGGHA
+2529 WLLLTPSGGHA
-2540 WQERARQALAASG
+2540 WQERARQALTAYG
-2553 ADVSVLEVVEGDR
+2553 ADVTVLGIAEGDDR
-2566 AELAARLR
+2566 AALAARLR
-2574 DFGAE
+2574 GNAAE
-2579 ATGVLSLLALGDRSD
+2579 ATGILSLLALRDRTD
-2594 RDGADPEQQDLDRA
+2594 HEDAGHGQHDLDRA
-2608 VLVVQ
+2608 VLLVQ
-2613 ALGDAGIMAPLW
+2613 ALGDAGIAAPLW
-2625 IATQGAVGVGRSD
+2625 IATRGAVGVGRSD
-2638 RSPVPEQALLW
+2638 RAPVPEQALLW

-2666 VDLPADA
+2666 IDLPADA

-2680 LVCGL
+2680 LVRGL
-2685 GAPDGEDQVA
+2685 GAPDGEDQLA

-2709 RLAGHTPVRNWRP
+2709 KLAGHTPVRDWRP
-2722 SGTVLV
+2722 TGTVLV

-2747 ARHLLLVS
+2747 AQHLLLTS
-2755 RRGEQAPGAVE
+2755 RRGEQAPGAAE
-2766 LAQRLTGLGARVTV
+2766 LTRRLTGLGARVTV
-2780 AACDVADRTA
+2780 AACDVTDRTA
-2790 LQELLDGIDPEYP
+2790 LRELLDGIAPEHP

-2818 LDALGPE
+2818 LDALDPE
-2825 RARTVLRPKVV
+2825 RAAAVLRPKTV

-2841 HELTKDLDLDAFIL
+2841 HELTKDLGLDAFVL

-2883 ARRAAG
+2883 ARRAEG
-2889 LPATSL
+2889 LPATSV

-2904 LASGEVGASLRR
+2904 LASGDIGASLRR
-2916 DGVAGMAPETAI
+2916 DGVTGMAPETAI

-2947 DWRVFGPSCTAGRAG
+2947 DWRVFGPSCTAGRTG
-2962 RMLEQFPEA
+2962 RILEQFPEA
-2971 RETAPP
+2971 RQAAPSRP
-2977 QSDEPQDGGGFAAG
+2977 DESQDDTGLLAG
-2991 LAGRSPAERQQALL
+2991 LAGLSPAEREQALL
-3005 DLVRSHAAAV
+3005 DLVRAHAAAV
-3015 LGLPGPD
+3015 LGLPDAD

-3028 ALRDL
+3028 ALRDM

-3045 RLNTITGLRLPVT
+3045 RLNKVTGLRLPVT

-3064 TAHQLSRHLF
+3064 TAHQLSRHLL
-3074 SELFGTDGQKT
+3074 SELFGTDGET
-3085 ASPRLPVR
+3085 SASPRQPAPAV
-3093 ESAAAAGQGGTVDD
+3093 AAGRGGEVDD

-3124 TPEEFWELLAEGRD
+3124 TPEEFWQLLSEGRD
-3138 AVSGFPTDRGWD
+3138 AVTGLPDDRGWD

-3171 FLDDVGAFD
+3171 FLDDIGAFD

-3188 RVTPAIDPQHR
+3188 RQTPAIDPQHR

-3232 TDYGPRVAASAG
+3232 TDYGPRAAASAG

-3255 ASVASGRVAYTF
+3255 ASVASGRIAYTF

-3291 QSVRS
+3291 RSVRS
-3296 GECVMALAGGV
+3296 GESTMALAGGV

-3320 RQGALSRDGRCKA
+3320 RQGALSQDGRCKA

-3348 MILVE
+3348 MVLVE
-3353 RLSDA
+3353 RLSEA

-3396 QALANAGLEA
+3396 QALADAGLEA

-3438 PADRPLWLGSVK
+3438 PDDRPLWLGSVK

-3477 PRTLHIDRP
+3477 PRTLHVDRP
-3486 TQHVDWSAGTV
+3486 TPHIDWSAGTV
-3497 RLLADARAWPDDHG
+3497 RLLADERSWPDDHG

-3520 GISGTNVHLIVE
+3520 GISGTNVHVIVE
-3532 EGPAAAQALPSGAPA
+3532 EGPQTAPALPAAP
-3547 ATDGAAP
+3547 DGAAP
-3554 ELLPWTLS
+3554 RPLPWALS
-3562 ARTPAALTEQVRNL
+3562 ARTPAALTDQVRNL
-3576 LGALDAEP
+3576 LGALDTEP

-3616 DRLTDW
+3616 DRLGDW

-3652 PGMGRTLYETFP
+3652 PGMGRELYETYP

-3671 EICAQADLHLPR
+3671 EVCAQVDLHLPR
-3683 PLREIVFAAQGSPEA
+3683 PLRDLVFAAPGSPEA
-3698 DLLDSTEYTQPALFA
+3698 ELLDSTEYTQPALFA
-3713 VEVALFRLFTSWG
+3713 VEVALFRLYASWG
-3726 VTPDHLIGHS
+3726 VVPDHLIGHS

-3751 PDACRLVV
+3751 ADACRLVV

-3780 EEEVRPLLADRTDR
+3780 EDEVRPLLADRTDR

-3808 SGDTTEVERVVEHF
+3808 SGDTAEVDRVVAHF
-3822 AGLGRKTTYLR
+3822 KGLGHKTTRLR
-3833 VSHAFHSPHMDAMLE
+3833 VSHAFHSPHMDGMLE
-3848 DFAAIVRDIPMSPP
+3848 EFAAVLRDIPMAPP
-3862 TIPVVSDVTGETAT
+3862 AIPLVSDVTGAMAT

-3882 AEYWVTQLRE
+3882 AGYWVTQLRE

-3908 TRFLELGPDAV
+3908 TRFLEIGPDAV

-3924 ADSRTGDTPGV
+3924 ADSRTGETPGV
-3935 VAAALRRGREETETA
+3935 VAAALRRDRDETA
-3950 VGALTELHVH
+3950 TALGALTELHVH
-3960 GGACDWSAFLPDGH
+3960 GAACDWAALLPDGDALP
-3974 EFVDLPTYPFQRQTY
+3974 DLPTYPFQRQTY

-3996 AGDVRAAGMDA
+3996 AADVRAAGLDA
-4007 PGHPLLG
+4007 PGHPMLG
-4014 GTVQLA
+4014 GAVRLA
-4020 DGGGVLLTALL
+4020 DGGGVVLTALL
-4031 SSDRQPWLADHVID
+4031 STRRLPWLADHVID

-4083 EHSAAQVQIRVG
+4083 EDSAAQVQIRVA
-4095 AADAAGARSLDVY
+4095 AADSAGARTLDVY
-4108 ARPDSAGDGAE
+4108 ARPDSADDAAE

-4127 LLPDAL
+4127 LLPDTA
-4133 PAEPA
+4133 PPVDA
-4138 PAVWPPADA
+4138 PAVWPPEGA
-4147 EPIDLDGLYPRLAA
+4147 EPIGLDGLYPRLSA

-4169 FQGLTAAWRRGL
+4169 FQGLTAAWRRGP
-4181 EVFAEVALP
+4181 EVYAEVALP
-4190 DTTDTSGFGLHPALL
+4190 DTADTAGFGLHPALL

-4238 QLRVRLADLAEHT
+4238 QLRVRLEDLAEHT

-4257 DPAGTPVAHAQSLAF
+4257 DPAGTPVAHAESLAF
-4272 RPRTAAEPRRPR
+4272 RPRTAAQAPRPR
-4284 VESLLRTEWTPV
+4284 VESLMRTEWTPV
-4296 PAGTV
+4296 PAGTA
-4301 PRNVT
+4301 PRNAT

-4311 AEATPG
+4311 AEAAPG
-4317 TLAALSG
+4317 TPAALLD
-4324 AVTLHDHPTLHALAE
+4324 AVTLHDHPTLHALAA
-4339 SGAAVPE
+4339 SGAPVPE
-4346 RVLAVAPSFAGEPA
+4346 RVLAFAPAFAGEPA
-4360 GAARSAAH
+4360 EAARTAAH
-4368 WALELVQGWLA
+4368 WALGLVQGWLA
-4379 DERFAVSRLVLVTR
+4379 DERFAGSRLVLVTR
-4393 GAVAADAGA
+4393 GAVAAGTHE

-4428 LLDVDSDSDGDSGP
+4428 LLDLDPGH

-4464 QLVLRDGTVRLA
+4464 QLVLRDGGVRLA

-4481 PAESTPTGWD
+4481 PAGGTPAGWD

-4523 LISRSGPAAAGAG
+4523 LISRSGPDAAGAD
-4536 ELRAELAAQGA
+4536 ELRADLTALGA

-4554 DAADRTALQKLL
+4554 DAADRAALQKLL
-4566 DGIPAEH
+4566 DSIPAAH
-4573 PLTGVVHAAGVVD
+4573 PLTGVAHVAGVVD

-4592 LTPQR
+4592 LTPHQVNR
-4597 VDGVL
+4597 VL
-4602 APKVDAALNLHE
+4602 APKADAALNLHE
-4614 LTAAVG
+4614 LTEDAG
-4620 LSGFVLFSSL
+4620 LSAFVLFSSL
-4630 ASTLGGAGQAS
+4630 ASTLGGAGQAA

-4650 ALAGHRRAQ
+4650 ALAAHRRAR
-4659 GLSGLSLCWGPWAE
+4659 GLPGVSLCWGPWAE
-4673 LSTMTGKLGDADFA
+4673 LSTMTGKLSDADFA

-4699 TEALALFDAAR
+4699 AEALALFDAAR
-4710 GRAEAVLVPARM
+4710 GHADAVLVPAR
-4722 TLGAFEDGQPE
+4722 TALGVFEDGQPD
-4733 QVPALLRGL
+4733 QVPAMLRGL
-4742 VRGRVRPTVAVA
+4742 VRGRVRPTVAA
-4754 EAQETRATGKDG
+4754 APGAPGAG
-4766 ETEAAPADRFGA
+4766 PGAGSGAAEAAPGDRFGA
-4778 LAGPARKR
+4778 LTGPARKR

-4801 YPGPEL
+4801 YPDAEL

-4827 RNRLSKETGLRL
+4827 RNRLSEQTGLRL

-4846 YPAPAALAA
+4846 YPAPVSLAA
-4855 HLHEILPSDGERAL
+4855 HLDEILPSDAERTL
-4869 APLLRQLEQLSESL
+4869 APLLSGLEQLAETL
-4883 PDLADD
+4883 PGLAGDD
-4889 DVLRGRLETRLRE
+4889 PLRERLETRLRA
-4902 ALAQLTGSGDIP
+4902 ALGRLTGTVVPP
-4914 AQVPGALAEDSAI
+4914 AQAPAAPKEDDAAI
-4927 ADFDVAS
+4927 ADFDGAS
-4934 DDEIFRFLDELD
+4934 DDEIFRFLDDLD
-4946 T
+4946 A